1 MDYDI
6 KLYTTHGCGYC
17 IKMKELFKRAEID
30 YYEEIVVGQQDDP
43 IRRELLKK
51 YPMAVGFP
59 FVAINDEPIG
69 SLVEVAKWMLEKELI
84 SRPSRKKD
92 E

>member
-51 YPMAVGFP
+51 YPMGRLLRKISKENEFCGVW
-59 FVAINDEPIG
+59 
-69 SLVEVAKWMLEKELI
+69 SLSGCGLYLKEL
-84 SRPSRKKD
+84 SK